1 MRGLRRGAS
10 WISLAVLAAVLTAL
24 TVAPAASGAAHGLSA
39 RQACP
44 TSLAFSPAAAQ
55 TKKAILC
62 LHNLERRRHGMSQ
75 MRLSPELSAVALAH
89 ARDMVKRRYFDHFSP
104 GGKDHMDR
112 IAASAYPP
120 SAGCWTAGEN
130 LLDADGATTPLQILQ
145 AWMRSPEHR
154 AIILRRGWRDLGLG
168 VVHGSPDGN
177 PNGLTIVALL
187 GVRSKAVCG

>member
-1 MRGLRRGAS
+1 L
-10 WISLAVLAAVLTAL
+10 WISLAALAAVLTAAP
-24 TVAPAASGAAHGLSA
+24 VAIGGARGLSA

-44 TSLAFSPAAAQ
+44 ASMAFSPAVAQ
-55 TKKAILC
+55 TRKAILC

-89 ARDMVKRRYFDHFSP
+89 ARDMVKRHYFAHFSP

-120 SAGCWTAGEN
+120 AAGCWTAGEN
-130 LLDADGATTPLQILQ
+130 LLDADGVATPLQMLQ

-177 PNGLTIVALL
+177 PSGLTIVALL
-187 GVRSKAVCG
+187 GVRSRADCG

>member
-1 MRGLRRGAS
+1 VA
-10 WISLAVLAAVLTAL
+10 ALAAVL
-24 TVAPAASGAAHGLSA
+24 TVAPAANGAGHGLSA

-55 TKKAILC
+55 TRKAILC
-62 LHNLERRRHGMSQ
+62 LHNLERRRHGLSQ

-89 ARDMVKRRYFDHFSP
+89 ARDMVKRHYFAHFSP
-104 GGKDHMDR
+104 GGEDHMDR

-120 SAGCWTAGEN
+120 STGCWTAGEN
-130 LLDADGATTPLQILQ
+130 LLDADGAATPLQILQ

-168 VVHGSPDGN
+168 IVRAAPDGN
-177 PNGLTIVALL
+177 PSGLTIVALL
-187 GVRSKAVCG
+187 GSRSKAVCG

>member
-1 MRGLRRGAS
+1 MRELRRAAS
-10 WISLAVLAAVLTAL
+10 WISLPTLVVALA
-24 TVAPAASGAAHGLSA
+24 VAPGANAAAHGLSA

-44 TSLAFSPAAAQ
+44 TSGAFSAAVPQ

-62 LHNLERRRHGMSQ
+62 LHNLDRRRQGMSQ

-89 ARDMVKRRYFDHFSP
+89 ARDMVKRHYFDHVSP

-130 LLDADGATTPLQILQ
+130 LLDANGAATPLQIVQ

-154 AIILRRGWRDLGLG
+154 AIILRRGWRDFGLG
-168 VVHGSPDGN
+168 VVHTAPDGN
-177 PNGLTIVALL
+177 PNGLTIVALF

>member
-1 MRGLRRGAS
+1 VRGLRGAAS
-10 WISLAVLAAVLTAL
+10 WISLAVLAAVLT
-24 TVAPAASGAAHGLSA
+24 VAPAANGAAHGRSA

-44 TSLAFSPAAAQ
+44 TSLAFSPAVAQ

-62 LHNLERRRHGMSQ
+62 LHNLERRRHGLSQ

-89 ARDMVKRRYFDHFSP
+89 ARDMVKRHYFSHFSP
-104 GGKDHMDR
+104 GGNDHMDR

-130 LLDADGATTPLQILQ
+130 LLDADGAATPLQMLQ

-154 AIILRRGWRDLGLG
+154 ATILRRGWRDLGLG
-168 VVHGSPDGN
+168 VVHSASDGN
-177 PNGLTIVALL
+177 PSGLTIVALL